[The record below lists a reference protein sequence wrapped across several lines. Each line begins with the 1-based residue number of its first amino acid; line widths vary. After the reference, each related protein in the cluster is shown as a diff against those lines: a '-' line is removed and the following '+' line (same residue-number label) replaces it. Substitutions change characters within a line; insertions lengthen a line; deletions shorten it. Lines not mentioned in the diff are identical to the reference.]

1 MAKSTALTKIMMVA
15 VGRWQMLEQLE
26 ASLEQ
31 LNARQQLTNLVHAV
45 LQVGDSIF
53 VSILCH
59 IRFFIVNVQK
69 CHEWFKQNCLYYNYH
84 YACV

>member
-45 LQVGDSIF
+45 LQVGALGLSRI
-53 VSILCH
+53 
-59 IRFFIVNVQK
+59 
-69 CHEWFKQNCLYYNYH
+69 
-84 YACV
+84 

>member
-45 LQVGDSIF
+45 LQVGALGLS
-53 VSILCH
+53 
-59 IRFFIVNVQK
+59 RFNNFHQ
-69 CHEWFKQNCLYYNYH
+69 
-84 YACV
+84 AAARAAGR

>member
-1 MAKSTALTKIMMVA
+1 MNNIEHRSSFIVMKIFDFIQARVAKSTALTKIMMVA

-45 LQVGDSIF
+45 LQVGDSIC
-53 VSILCH
+53 VST
-59 IRFFIVNVQK
+59 F
-69 CHEWFKQNCLYYNYH
+69 
-84 YACV
+84 

>member
-53 VSILCH
+53 VST
-59 IRFFIVNVQK
+59 F
-69 CHEWFKQNCLYYNYH
+69 
-84 YACV
+84 